1 MPAEA
6 MSPVSR
12 SKAAVAERDNELAGK
27 REASREYRNALLD
40 AYQER
45 RSILIGLGTRI
56 RASWDM

>member
-40 AYQER
+40 A
-45 RSILIGLGTRI
+45 
-56 RASWDM
+56 

>member
-40 AYQER
+40 AYQGR
-45 RSILIGLGTRI
+45 RILLIGLPNTI
-56 RASWDM
+56 RAWL